1 MCLTCN
7 ADQHPAAGLDGA
19 EHPNQE
25 QEGKPSQPKHPGD
38 STHGGGRAEVGS
50 RSDDRRPRPPPGLR
64 KSGANRGMEGVEW
77 KEEKTGHNQ
86 FVLVG
91 MLGRP
96 NHVRPNVTVCCWLLF
111 TWGLFGWCLG
121 MLVTQ

>member
-1 MCLTCN
+1 VV
-7 ADQHPAAGLDGA
+7 QI
-19 EHPNQE
+19 
-25 QEGKPSQPKHPGD
+25 
-38 STHGGGRAEVGS
+38 
-50 RSDDRRPRPPPGLR
+50 
-64 KSGANRGMEGVEW
+64 VEW

-111 TWGLFGWCLG
+111 TWRLFGWFVPWNASHA
-121 MLVTQ
+121 VTLRHTAHTCGGSFAASQN

>member
-1 MCLTCN
+1 
-7 ADQHPAAGLDGA
+7 
-19 EHPNQE
+19 
-25 QEGKPSQPKHPGD
+25 
-38 STHGGGRAEVGS
+38 
-50 RSDDRRPRPPPGLR
+50 
-64 KSGANRGMEGVEW
+64 MEGVEW

-121 MLVTQ
+121 MLVTQWLYGTPHTPVAALLPPHKNSVVLRKYCSCGIQWPATKHPLGLTLLPVMVSNSFFPLHM